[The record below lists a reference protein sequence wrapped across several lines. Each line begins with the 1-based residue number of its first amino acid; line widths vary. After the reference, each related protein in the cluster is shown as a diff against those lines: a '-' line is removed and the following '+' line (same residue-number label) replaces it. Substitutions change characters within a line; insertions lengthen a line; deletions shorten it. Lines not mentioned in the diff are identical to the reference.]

1 MVTWY
6 VKEATSEC
14 IIYEYFPEDKKDK
27 KPGLITIDRI
37 NEKIELK
44 FPAELDFNRTVS
56 EEDARRLCE
65 VIFDN
70 SDEVETEYDYHRFS
84 SNKGDCMNLR
94 VGCTICHSD
103 GSYYLPNCLMHFGYS
118 HDFIDDYA

>member
-44 FPAELDFNRTVS
+44 IPAELDFNRTVS

-70 SDEVETEYDYHRFS
+70 TDEVETEIATVTGSSYWFYYNHADRKICEDYNAGMVRHGMVAWF
-84 SNKGDCMNLR
+84 
-94 VGCTICHSD
+94 
-103 GSYYLPNCLMHFGYS
+103 
-118 HDFIDDYA
+118 